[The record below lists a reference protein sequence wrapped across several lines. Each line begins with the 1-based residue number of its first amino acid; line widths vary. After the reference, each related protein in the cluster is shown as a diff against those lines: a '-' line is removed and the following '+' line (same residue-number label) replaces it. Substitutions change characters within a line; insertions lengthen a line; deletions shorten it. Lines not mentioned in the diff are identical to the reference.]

1 MTSTERTE
9 VRANIK
15 FCMELGKTPTET
27 FKMLQRTPSN
37 CSVKRALVFKWYKR
51 FADGRDS
58 LEDDEGRGRK
68 TKISSD
74 VVASVREA
82 LDGDRRLT
90 VRTLSAMIGVSVG
103 TIYTI
108 LTEHLKM
115 TKVHARWVPRL
126 LKDSEKERRVKD
138 SKTFIKRYEK
148 DGDDFLN
155 RIITTDETWL
165 WFFDPETKSQSA
177 VWKRSSS
184 PPPEKARVNKCGAK
198 YMFIMFCDRQGMLLC
213 HAVPRDSTVNAEYYS
228 KVYTFLIIIC
238 FKTLFNMG
246 IRKQV
251 ITTYYYKYVCLA
263 HVNRVDFCFN
273 PRKSR

>member
-1 MTSTERTE
+1 M
-9 VRANIK
+9 RANIK

-27 FKMLQRTPSN
+27 FKMMQRTPSN
-37 CSVKRALVFKWYKR
+37 SSVKRALVFKWYKR

-82 LDGDRRLT
+82 LDSDRRLT

-115 TKVHARWVPRL
+115 SKVHARWVPRL

-148 DGDDFLN
+148 DGNDFLN

-165 WFFDPETKSQSA
+165 WFYDPETKSQLEIDVLGFGRIDHPPYSPDLAPFDFAIFPEIKSQLKGRRFSSLSELRSA
-177 VWKRSSS
+177 TANIISQYNQDWYRDIFDKWVRRHRKCVAYDGEYF
-184 PPPEKARVNKCGAK
+184 EKK
-198 YMFIMFCDRQGMLLC
+198 
-213 HAVPRDSTVNAEYYS
+213 
-228 KVYTFLIIIC
+228 
-238 FKTLFNMG
+238 
-246 IRKQV
+246 
-251 ITTYYYKYVCLA
+251 
-263 HVNRVDFCFN
+263 
-273 PRKSR
+273 